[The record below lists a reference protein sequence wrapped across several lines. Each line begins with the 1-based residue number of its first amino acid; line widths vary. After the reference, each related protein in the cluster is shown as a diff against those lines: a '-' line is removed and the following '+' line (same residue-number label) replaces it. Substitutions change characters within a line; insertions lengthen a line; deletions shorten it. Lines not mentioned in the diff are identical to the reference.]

1 MKPIRFKIKL
11 RDGERPDISVI
22 TIKRLIAKDD
32 YVHPSMERTLKLI
45 KKMRTP
51 FIRIPILK
59 EMVLDLDNYTYFE
72 RSLKPENKP
81 WVKWELCDE
90 EIADYE
96 KDKEGY
102 IKRVHD
108 MYSKYLKSDFYDEED
123 VGTDELT
130 LLYKITKKNKKKDK
144 TIKQSKKEKKGLKMK
159 KGVVTR

>member
-22 TIKRLIAKDD
+22 TVKKLIEKDD

-51 FIRIPILK
+51 FIRLPILK
-59 EMVLDLDNYTYFE
+59 EMVLDLDKYTYFE

-81 WVKWELCDE
+81 WVKWELCEE
-90 EIADYE
+90 EILDYE

-123 VGTDELT
+123 ISVDELA
-130 LLYKITKKNKKKDK
+130 LLYQVTKKGNKDK
-144 TIKQSKKEKKGLKMK
+144 TVKQSKKDKKGIKMK
-159 KGVVTR
+159 RGVVAK

>member
-1 MKPIRFKIKL
+1 MKPVKFKIQL
-11 RDGERPDISVI
+11 REGERPDISVI
-22 TIKRLIAKDD
+22 QIKKIIADDD
-32 YVHPSMERTLKLI
+32 YVHPSMTRTLKMI

-51 FIRIPILK
+51 FIRLPILK

-90 EIADYE
+90 EQADYE

-102 IKRVHD
+102 IKRVHE
-108 MYSKYLKSDFYDEED
+108 MYSKYLKSDFYDIED
-123 VGTDELT
+123 VSKKELEI
-130 LLYKITKKNKKKDK
+130 LYNITNKKKKDK
-144 TIKQSKKEKKGLKMK
+144 TVKQSKKERRGKTMK